1 MGAAHSTIDG
11 QRAALGV
18 MLDRQR
24 RAIMA
29 DVPATDAFVDA
40 MAADFGTRSRAATL
54 FTEFIG
60 MISVTEHTRSHVVQ
74 RMRPTKL
81 MRAARPCGIACPLS
95 AQQFEPRRGGAQWR
109 FGPTE
114 RLGWR

>member
-1 MGAAHSTIDG
+1 MGAAHGTIDG

-24 RAIMA
+24 RAFMA

-60 MISVTEHTRSHVVQ
+60 MLSVIEHMRSLVAQ
-74 RMRPTKL
+74 WMRPTKL
-81 MRAARPCGIACPLS
+81 VRAARPCGIACPLS
-95 AQQFEPRRGGAQWR
+95 AQQFEPRRGGAR
-109 FGPTE
+109 HEAGDSSSPS
-114 RLGWR
+114 R